1 MYESGDG
8 IYFCSSGALFL
19 SYDKRKRGVCDQ
31 SDDRKLTKATDYCGV
46 RSGENVDKWKECRL
60 TQGKASSL
68 EFAPIIEESPV
79 NIECKVKKM
88 EELGSHHMFLAEVT
102 AVQVD
107 DSYMDDNG
115 KFMLN
120 NTGLIAYS
128 HGEYLSL
135 GEKLGQ
141 FGYSVRK
148 KKKQTKEKIRN
159 EITSGGR
166 SLMNVVSLFQMTE
179 NDKIKI

>member
-31 SDDRKLTKATDYCGV
+31 SDDRKI

-148 KKKQTKEKIRN
+148 KKKQTKKK
-159 EITSGGR
+159 SG
-166 SLMNVVSLFQMTE
+166 M
-179 NDKIKI
+179 K

>member
-1 MYESGDG
+1 
-8 IYFCSSGALFL
+8 
-19 SYDKRKRGVCDQ
+19 
-31 SDDRKLTKATDYCGV
+31 
-46 RSGENVDKWKECRL
+46 
-60 TQGKASSL
+60 
-68 EFAPIIEESPV
+68 
-79 NIECKVKKM
+79 
-88 EELGSHHMFLAEVT
+88 MFLAEVT

-148 KKKQTKEKIRN
+148 RKSRQRKIRN